1 MNKLFAWVLILVAPV
16 GLAHAEGKLDKL
28 RAAIPDGAALVLEL
42 DVAEAFKTYDRI
54 WKHLEEAPL
63 VQQSSALASLLTMQR
78 MGVDTFIEMARDRMG
93 LDPKKDL
100 KLALASLILSP
111 DENPKIVMGIKGKL
125 PVDIIGKIMPAGPSP
140 DIQVQLLDPGP
151 DAVLLA
157 ASPSLLPRA
166 VERAGT
172 GKAHEAVKQ
181 RHPGIF
187 SKMTPGSM
195 LRLSF
200 AMPPWM
206 RKAAT
211 KNKQAP
217 FRSLIEGVSHF
228 EFDLADA
235 AELRLYCTNKPCAAR
250 AELLLAGLRDS
261 MMAGTHVI
269 RAYGLLLAGADLGR
283 STVMPAVARSALGNR
298 KAIKDTLNHLFPRP
312 SALPKVQRQDEQV
325 SLSLKTDLLKGGVFT
340 LGILSAVAIP
350 AFVSYIRKSRMASD
364 KETQLPGRS
373 PR

>member
-1 MNKLFAWVLILVAPV
+1 MNKLFAWILVLVAPV

-28 RAAIPDGAALVLEL
+28 RAAIPDDAALVLEL
-42 DVAEAFKTYDRI
+42 DVAETFKTYDRI

-78 MGVDTFIEMARDRMG
+78 MGVDTFIEMARDRIG

-100 KLALASLILSP
+100 KFALAALILSP
-111 DENPKIVMGIKGKL
+111 DEEPKIVMGITGKL
-125 PVDIIGKIMPAGPSP
+125 PADILGKIMPESPSP
-140 DIQVQLLDPGP
+140 DLHMHLLQALDPGA
-151 DAVLLA
+151 DAILLA
-157 ASPSLLPRA
+157 ASPSHLPGA

-172 GKAHEAVKQ
+172 GKAHEAVTQ
-181 RHPGIF
+181 RHPGVF
-187 SKMTPGSM
+187 SRMTPGSM

-211 KNKQAP
+211 KNKQVP
-217 FRSLIEGVSHF
+217 FRSLIDGLSRF

-235 AELRLYCTNKPCAAR
+235 AELRLYCGNKPCADR

-261 MMAGTHVI
+261 MMAGTHVF

-283 STVMPAVARSALGNR
+283 STVMPALARSALGNR
-298 KAIKDTLNHLFPRP
+298 KALKDTLNHLFPTP

-325 SLSLKTDLLKGGVFT
+325 SLNLKTDLLKGGVFT

-350 AFVSYIRKSRMASD
+350 AFVSYIQRSRADQD
-364 KETQLPGRS
+364 K
-373 PR
+373 